1 MKDLVAGTIILI
13 VLFGL
18 LSRIVVERDYKIKE
32 IQVEDIVYT
41 YTQVASKKGMLTT
54 SMYKEMSKKLGV
66 MGAFYINIKAEKF
79 FKDSE
84 IPLEI
89 EGEKTIVGVDLRN
102 EGFDILTIT
111 AIAKSNHVLNVF
123 YNTNRV
129 IYKLNGRASAPVF

>member
-18 LSRIVVERDYKIKE
+18 LARIVVERDYKIKE
-32 IQVEDIVYT
+32 RQVEDIVYT

-54 SMYKEMSKKLGV
+54 SMYEEMSKKLGALGV
-66 MGAFYINIKAEKF
+66 FNINIKAEKF
-79 FKDSE
+79 FKDSDT
-84 IPLEI
+84 PLEI
-89 EGEKTIVGVDLRN
+89 EGEKSIVDANLRD

-111 AIAKSNHVLNVF
+111 VIAKSNHMLNTF